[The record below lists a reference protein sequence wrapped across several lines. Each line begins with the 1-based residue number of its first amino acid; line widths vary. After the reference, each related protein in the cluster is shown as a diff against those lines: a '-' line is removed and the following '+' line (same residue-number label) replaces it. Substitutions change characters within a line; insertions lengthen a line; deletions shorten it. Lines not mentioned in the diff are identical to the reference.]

1 MMSTKEGIETHRW
14 GYYIK
19 ADNKLIATCLA
30 KTLYKAEEYFDDIEL
45 SCDDYVEIRILNQ
58 NKDESTYDEN
68 GNQTLYITYSC
79 YSGNN

>member
-14 GYYIK
+14 GYYMK

-58 NKDESTYDEN
+58 NKEDE
-68 GNQTLYITYSC
+68 
-79 YSGNN
+79 

>member
-1 MMSTKEGIETHRW
+1 MSTKEGIETHRW